1 MLEAQVHEQ
10 LRAFLRHHSN
20 TDWPHHLTMARLS
33 ARALRLGRSS
43 LMQVGASALYQGHY
57 RLSYLM
63 SLLLWPE
70 PAVLVVPEV
79 IRQSVL
85 QGDIPRL
92 QEWMPSQ
99 KPVLWGDEWPHE
111 NFRGLFLTSPAVWL
125 RDRLYNQNRFP
136 TGMPV
141 FIDGADDLEH
151 WIREVL
157 TVTLDAHA
165 WQTLMQAYPQHQAL
179 IRDIRVSLTHQ
190 VFQHPANPY
199 QCHLV
204 DEPERQVLMALRA
217 ILLDGDAAQAGMPP
231 QWQRF
236 WAQMDR
242 PESLRWTR
250 LNRESGQW
258 TLNCAPIDVAPFI
271 APHWVQQP
279 LVLMGGALDATTDAT
294 EFRQRLGLEDMTCL
308 KFNPDRH
315 TEEIQLYLPDRI
327 PLPNTAEFQPVLQE
341 ELAYLVVAG
350 TSRGGFMVVLV
361 DDTPLKKSG
370 RVCAGVPIWL
380 TGAGRNHIPARER
393 RAGDGLALLAR
404 PANPT
409 ASTAAAGH
417 GDPAPP
423 LVRKSPGGGSRSL
436 LQAIAPGLVSPIPAA
451 YRPDGTAASDR
462 SGASQPGHRRHFGQS
477 GQPPQLRSANL
488 AGPRSR
494 PPFSSAA
501 TSLAI
506 RASGLFSTATALLER
521 GIIRNERNGDH
532 SPCDRTC

>member
-1 MLEAQVHEQ
+1 VLEAQVHEQ

-361 DDTPLKKSG
+361 DDTPLKNQVASVLASQFGSRVQVETTHLPENGVLVTGWRYWQDQQTQLPPPQLLVMATLPLPSLENPLVAG
-370 RVCAGVPIWL
+370 RVAYYKRLRQDWFRL
-380 TGAGRNHIPARER
+380 Y
-393 RAGDGLALLAR
+393 LL
-404 PANPT
+404 PT
-409 ASTAAAGH
+409 A
-417 GDPAPP
+417 
-423 LVRKSPGGGSRSL
+423 LME
-436 LQAIAPGLVSPIPAA
+436 LQRAIAPVRANQGTVAILDNRVNHRSYGRQILQVLDPALRFHQRQHLWLSEPAA
-451 YRPDGTAASDR
+451 FSPR
-462 SGASQPGHRRHFGQS
+462 QPRY
-477 GQPPQLRSANL
+477 
-488 AGPRSR
+488 
-494 PPFSSAA
+494 
-501 TSLAI
+501 
-506 RASGLFSTATALLER
+506 
-521 GIIRNERNGDH
+521 
-532 SPCDRTC
+532 